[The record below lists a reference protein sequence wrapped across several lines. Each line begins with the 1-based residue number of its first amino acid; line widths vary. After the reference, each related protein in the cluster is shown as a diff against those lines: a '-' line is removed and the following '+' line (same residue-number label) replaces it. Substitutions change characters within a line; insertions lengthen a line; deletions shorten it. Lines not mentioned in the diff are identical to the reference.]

1 MSEDICPFDL
11 NVLCTPPAFI
21 LSQDQTLDSLYIK
34 LFSLLSFIEYL
45 LFPFDALLLFCKS
58 LFFSLELTRHFF
70 NFSVLFVLS
79 FPICCSIF
87 KDRFALALR
96 ECLNNISHLFPF
108 VNTFFQ
114 IFSIFLNI
122 FSLCVFICL
131 SLIF

>member
-1 MSEDICPFDL
+1 MLIIFL
-11 NVLCTPPAFI
+11 
-21 LSQDQTLDSLYIK
+21 
-34 LFSLLSFIEYL
+34 IEYL

-96 ECLNNISHLFPF
+96 ECPNNISHLFTF
-108 VNTFFQ
+108 VNTFLQFFSDFFEKFLGFYFCAIIAAFSGDFVRFLPYFVPNLKVRNLKKWFLKNFFQ
-114 IFSIFLNI
+114 KI
-122 FSLCVFICL
+122 
-131 SLIF
+131 